1 MLRTSARDEY
11 LLRINL
17 KKGAVARRFCEVHVK
32 GNDVYVMQPRKG
44 KSVKVTYHQS
54 GQRHLKHG
62 NGPAMFVLQLD
73 RPEWIQKEEPCW
85 ESSFE
90 NFAHLLAY
98 QRERADSV
106 YDIELPPRSTSTITF
121 AQVSIGRFFDHQ
133 AWKNEGVTLA
143 TLLQQVFPVP
153 ISPSNLSICV
163 RVLRLAYADPWVV
176 RVGGRFMAWITRAFR
191 RCCHPSPLSS

>member
-17 KKGAVARRFCEVHVK
+17 KKGAVARRFCEVRVK

-44 KSVKVTYHQS
+44 GSVKVSYHQS

-62 NGPAMFVLQLD
+62 NGRAMFVLQLD

-90 NFAHLLAY
+90 NFAHLPAY
-98 QRERADSV
+98 QGERAESV
-106 YDIELPPRSTSTITF
+106 YDRVASSVNQHNHF
-121 AQVSIGRFFDHQ
+121 RAGKHR
-133 AWKNEGVTLA
+133 A
-143 TLLQQVFPVP
+143 VFR
-153 ISPSNLSICV
+153 PSSLEE
-163 RVLRLAYADPWVV
+163 
-176 RVGGRFMAWITRAFR
+176 R
-191 RCCHPSPLSS
+191 RCKTRDATTTGVPGAHITV